1 MCKSWE
7 VESPKNKADGTVKL
21 RPILLVF
28 ETKSLDTG
36 TMNEQLRGCC
46 GWWSKRQG
54 TIQVDNTAV
63 IGVWVVRV
71 ATNTTFCTQVVGR
84 QFEQLG
90 SAHPGMF
97 RTSDP
102 RVHRDRVKIAEAQ
115 NQMSKSSMAS
125 SSFGWTGSFAPV
137 AGRSQAYRCV
147 LSRASYQS
155 VAGAARSD

>member
-46 GWWSKRQG
+46 GWSKRQG
-54 TIQVDNTAV
+54 AIQVDNTAV

-71 ATNTTFCTQVVGR
+71 ATNTTFYKQVVGR
-84 QFEQLG
+84 LFEQPG
-90 SAHPGMF
+90 SAQPGMF
-97 RTSDP
+97 RT
-102 RVHRDRVKIAEAQ
+102 Q
-115 NQMSKSSMAS
+115 
-125 SSFGWTGSFAPV
+125 
-137 AGRSQAYRCV
+137 
-147 LSRASYQS
+147 
-155 VAGAARSD
+155 